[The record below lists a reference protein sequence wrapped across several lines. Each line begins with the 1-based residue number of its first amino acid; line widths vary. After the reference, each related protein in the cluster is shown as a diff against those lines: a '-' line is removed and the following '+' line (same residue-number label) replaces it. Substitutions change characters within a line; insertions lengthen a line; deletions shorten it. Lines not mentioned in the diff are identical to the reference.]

1 MTRKQTLPPI
11 QNHLYLGVDGGGT
24 KTVAHLGLVM
34 DGCLLTLGSGHSG
47 PSNPRAVGFQL
58 AQNNIRTAI
67 MEAFQASGK
76 PLQPVEMACL
86 CLAGAG
92 RQEERQVIQEW
103 ILSQQI
109 ARQVKIVSEAEAVIA
124 MLNPPATESAIA
136 SSDTADIALIC
147 GTGSL
152 AWGHIP
158 GTNRQARSGG
168 WGYMLGD
175 EGSAFWLGQ
184 QLATRVC
191 RSADGRS
198 PQDAAIADRLL
209 TYLKLQ
215 STSDLIPWCY
225 GGSDSRQKLASLA
238 PLVFED
244 PENAWSKAILREGT
258 QELANMISA
267 VITSLKAN
275 RYRLA
280 IAGGVI
286 ARQPDYIEMVFG
298 KLPSRPEQWQFVND
312 PAAGS
317 LRLSVAGGTLAN
329 STTAPPH

>member
-1 MTRKQTLPPI
+1 
-11 QNHLYLGVDGGGT
+11 
-24 KTVAHLGLVM
+24 
-34 DGCLLTLGSGHSG
+34 
-47 PSNPRAVGFQL
+47 
-58 AQNNIRTAI
+58 
-67 MEAFQASGK
+67 
-76 PLQPVEMACL
+76 

-109 ARQVKIVSEAEAVIA
+109 ARRVKIVSEAEAVIA

-184 QLATRVC
+184 QFATRVC

-198 PQDAAIADRLL
+198 PQDAVIADRLL

-286 ARQPDYIEMVFG
+286 ARQPDYLDMVFG
-298 KLPSRPEQWQFVND
+298 KLPRRPEQWQFVND

-317 LRLSVAGGTLAN
+317 LRLSVAGGTLAS
-329 STTAPPH
+329 STTPPPH